1 MSTLQLQNISYG
13 YVDGNKKRTILDQL
27 SYSFEKG
34 KFYAILGPSG
44 SGKTTLLSLLGA
56 LEKTQEGS
64 ILYEGQTLEEIG
76 YVNYRR
82 NKLSIVF
89 QQFNLIPYLT
99 GLENVL
105 NVMHITNNEL
115 PIDKRK
121 TALNLLNRFG
131 IVETKAIR
139 GISTLSGGEQQRV
152 AIARALAT
160 NVSLILADEPT
171 GNLDTATQKEIV
183 SIFRSLAS
191 DYNCCVIVVTHSDEV
206 AKLSDIQLRLKDGKL
221 HDITGKLKYE

>member
-1 MSTLQLQNISYG
+1 MLELNRISYG
-13 YVDGNKKRTILDQL
+13 YIDGNKKRMILDEL
-27 SYSFEKG
+27 SYTFEKG

-44 SGKTTLLSLLGA
+44 SGKTTLLSLMAA
-56 LEKTQEGS
+56 LEKVQGGE
-64 ILYEGQTLEEIG
+64 ILFEHETLEKIG

-82 NKLSIVF
+82 NKQAIVF

-105 NVMHITNNEL
+105 NVMHITQNDL
-115 PIDKRK
+115 PKDKRK
-121 TALNLLNRFG
+121 TALNLLNQFG

-139 GISTLSGGEQQRV
+139 SIATLSGGEQQRV

-160 NVSLILADEPT
+160 NVTMILADEPT

-183 SIFRSLAS
+183 EIFRKLAS
-191 DYNCCVIVVTHSDEV
+191 VYACCVVVVTHSDEV
-206 AKLSDIQLRLKDGKL
+206 AKLSDVQLQLKDGKL
-221 HDITGKLKYE
+221 HDITGSLKR